1 MRSRRHALAI
11 GLALA
16 YSLAL
21 LGDQM
26 LYVFLPSNP
35 AAAGIAAAS
44 LGLVLSAN
52 RLVRLAANSLGG
64 LLSDRLGRRRPYL
77 LGMGLALA
85 STAGYLVSDSLW
97 SLLVSRV
104 LWGIAF
110 ALLSVGGIAIMLD
123 HSTDADRGRTVGFY
137 QSLLQLGTLVGL
149 VLSGFLT
156 DLLGYRGT
164 LAIYVPLTALGLG
177 IALWVLRE
185 GDAAPAHP
193 ATPAAGHA
201 PLGTLATL
209 RRLDP
214 RLLAPAYV
222 CFATHFAGSGVLAAT
237 LGMYLKALATEP
249 GAGRWLV
256 PVASLTGLLLAMR
269 RLAGMIEA
277 PIAGHLLDR
286 FGDRR
291 IVAAAGVLAILA
303 GFVVLAGGR
312 GVALVIAGVV
322 LVSIGEGFSQP
333 AVVVWTGDGAP
344 PHLRGV
350 VMGGPLHRGRP
361 RLGAGAAGGLCAARD
376 GGAALRLCAGRS
388 ARAVRAAG
396 ARSRARRRASH
407 PARLISGLSTGA
419 KAGARC
425 AGGPPTRAPL
435 RGPRPRDWCS

>member
-1 MRSRRHALAI
+1 MRSRRHALAV

-16 YSLAL
+16 YSFAL

-77 LGMGLALA
+77 LGMVLALA

-97 SLLVSRV
+97 SLLVARV

-110 ALLSVGGIAIMLD
+110 ALLYVGGIAIMLD

-137 QSLLQLGTLVGL
+137 QSLLQLGTLLGL

-177 IALWVLRE
+177 IALWVLRA

-193 ATPAAGHA
+193 APPAAAGSL

-237 LGMYLKALATEP
+237 LGMYLKQLASEP
-249 GAGRWLV
+249 GGSGWLV
-256 PVASLTGLLLAMR
+256 PVASLTGMLLATR
-269 RLAGMIEA
+269 RLAGMVEA

-303 GFVVLAGGR
+303 GFVTLAGGR
-312 GVALVIAGVV
+312 SVALVIAGVV
-322 LVSIGEGFSQP
+322 LVSVGEGFSQP

-350 VMGGPLHRGRP
+350 VMGGLST
-361 RLGAGAAGGLCAARD
+361 AGDL
-376 GGAALRLCAGRS
+376 GAALGPLVAYALLETAGLRS
-388 ARAVRAAG
+388 AYALGAALALSALLVLALVRG
-396 ARSRARRRASH
+396 A
-407 PARLISGLSTGA
+407 
-419 KAGARC
+419 
-425 AGGPPTRAPL
+425 APL
-435 RGPRPRDWCS
+435 TQRA

>member
-1 MRSRRHALAI
+1 MRSRRHALAV
-11 GLALA
+11 GLALT

-52 RLVRLAANSLGG
+52 RIVRLAANSLGG
-64 LLSDRLGRRRPYL
+64 LLSDRLGRRGPYL
-77 LGMGLALA
+77 LGMALALA
-85 STAGYLVSDSLW
+85 STSGYLVSGSLGP
-97 SLLVSRV
+97 LLVSRV

-110 ALLSVGGIAIMLD
+110 ALLHVGGLAIMLD

-164 LAIYVPLTALGLG
+164 LAVYVPLAALGLG
-177 IALWVLRE
+177 LALWVLR
-185 GDAAPAHP
+185 GGNAGSARRAAPAAP
-193 ATPAAGHA
+193 GVPLRPGAGA
-201 PLGTLATL
+201 PGALATL

-237 LGMYLKALATEP
+237 LGMHLKMLAPET
-249 GAGRWLV
+249 GAGSWLL
-256 PVASLTGLLLAMR
+256 PVASLTGILLAVR

-286 FGDRR
+286 LGDRR
-291 IVAAAGVLAILA
+291 IVAAAGVLVILA
-303 GFVVLAGGR
+303 GFVTLAGGR
-312 GVALVIAGVV
+312 GVALVVTGVV
-322 LVSIGEGFSQP
+322 LVAVGEGFSQP

-350 VMGGPLHRGRP
+350 VMGGLST
-361 RLGAGAAGGLCAARD
+361 AGDL
-376 GGAALRLCAGRS
+376 GAALGPLVAYALLETAGLRS
-388 ARAVRAAG
+388 AYALGAALALSALLALALVRG
-396 ARSRARRRASH
+396 A
-407 PARLISGLSTGA
+407 
-419 KAGARC
+419 
-425 AGGPPTRAPL
+425 APL
-435 RGPRPRDWCS
+435 TQRA

>member
-1 MRSRRHALAI
+1 VRSRRHALAV

-16 YSLAL
+16 YSFAL

-77 LGMGLALA
+77 LGMVLALA

-110 ALLSVGGIAIMLD
+110 ALLYVGGIAIMLD

-177 IALWVLRE
+177 IALWVLRA
-185 GDAAPAHP
+185 GDPAPAHSAP
-193 ATPAAGHA
+193 SPAAGSP

-237 LGMYLKALATEP
+237 LGMYLKQLAAEP
-249 GAGRWLV
+249 GGSGWLV
-256 PVASLTGLLLAMR
+256 PVASLTGMLLATR
-269 RLAGMIEA
+269 RLAGMVEA

-303 GFVVLAGGR
+303 GFVTLAGGR
-312 GVALVIAGVV
+312 SVALVIAGVV
-322 LVSIGEGFSQP
+322 LVSVGEGFSQP

-350 VMGGPLHRGRP
+350 VMGGLST
-361 RLGAGAAGGLCAARD
+361 AGDL
-376 GGAALRLCAGRS
+376 GAALGPLVAYALLETAGLRS
-388 ARAVRAAG
+388 AYALGAALALSALLALALVRG
-396 ARSRARRRASH
+396 A
-407 PARLISGLSTGA
+407 
-419 KAGARC
+419 
-425 AGGPPTRAPL
+425 APL
-435 RGPRPRDWCS
+435 TQRA

>member
-1 MRSRRHALAI
+1 VRSRRHALAV

-35 AAAGIAAAS
+35 GAAGIAAAS

-52 RLVRLAANSLGG
+52 RIVRLAANSMGG
-64 LLSDRLGRRRPYL
+64 FLSDRLGRRRPYL
-77 LGMGLALA
+77 LGMMLALA
-85 STAGYLVSDSLW
+85 STAGYLFSDSLW
-97 SLLVSRV
+97 PLLVCRA

-110 ALLSVGGIAIMLD
+110 ALLHVGGIAIMLD
-123 HSTDADRGRTVGFY
+123 HSTDADRGRTMGFY

-149 VLSGFLT
+149 VLSGVLT

-177 IALWVLRE
+177 IAIWVLRE
-185 GDAAPAHP
+185 GDVAPPHH
-193 ATPAAGHA
+193 ATPAAAGAA

-209 RRLDP
+209 RRLDR

-222 CFATHFAGSGVLAAT
+222 CFATHFEGSGVLAAT
-237 LGMYLKALATEP
+237 LGMYLKTLASEP
-249 GAGRWLV
+249 GGGGWLV
-256 PVASLTGLLLAMR
+256 PVASLTGLLLATR

-303 GFVVLAGGR
+303 GFVTLAGGR
-312 GVALVIAGVV
+312 GVALVITGVV
-322 LVSIGEGFSQP
+322 LVSVGEGFSQP

-350 VMGGPLHRGRP
+350 VMGGLSTAGDLGSALGPLVAYA
-361 RLGAGAAGGLCAARD
+361 LLEAGGLRSAYAL
-376 GGAALRLCAGRS
+376 GAALALS
-388 ARAVRAAG
+388 ALLALALVR
-396 ARSRARRRASH
+396 
-407 PARLISGLSTGA
+407 
-419 KAGARC
+419 
-425 AGGPPTRAPL
+425 GGAPL
-435 RGPRPRDWCS
+435 TQRA

>member
-1 MRSRRHALAI
+1 MRSRRHALAV

-52 RLVRLAANSLGG
+52 RIVRLAANSLGG

-77 LGMGLALA
+77 LGMVLALA
-85 STAGYLVSDSLW
+85 STSGYLVSDSLW
-97 SLLVSRV
+97 PLLVSRV
-104 LWGIAF
+104 LWGLAF

-123 HSTDADRGRTVGFY
+123 HSTDADRGRTVGFF

-177 IALWVLRE
+177 IAMWVLR
-185 GDAAPAHP
+185 DSD
-193 ATPAAGHA
+193 ATPAHHVTRAAAGAA
-201 PLGTLATL
+201 PLGVFATL

-237 LGMYLKALATEP
+237 LGMYLKMLASE
-249 GAGRWLV
+249 AGGGSWLV
-256 PVASLTGLLLAMR
+256 PVASLTGILLATR
-269 RLAGMIEA
+269 RLAGMVEA

-291 IVAAAGVLAILA
+291 IVAAAGVLVILA
-303 GFVVLAGGR
+303 GFVTLAGGR
-312 GVALVIAGVV
+312 GAAFVMAGVV
-322 LVSIGEGFSQP
+322 LVSVGEGFSQP

-350 VMGGPLHRGRP
+350 VMGGLST
-361 RLGAGAAGGLCAARD
+361 AGDL
-376 GGAALRLCAGRS
+376 GAALGPLVAYALLETAGLRS
-388 ARAVRAAG
+388 AYALGAALALSALVVLALVRG
-396 ARSRARRRASH
+396 A
-407 PARLISGLSTGA
+407 
-419 KAGARC
+419 
-425 AGGPPTRAPL
+425 APL
-435 RGPRPRDWCS
+435 TQRA

>member
-1 MRSRRHALAI
+1 MLSRRHALAV

-44 LGLVLSAN
+44 LGMVLSAN

-77 LGMGLALA
+77 LGMALALA
-85 STAGYLVSDSLW
+85 STSGYLVSDSLW
-97 SLLVSRV
+97 LLLVSRV
-104 LWGIAF
+104 LWGVAF

-137 QSLLQLGTLVGL
+137 QSLIQLGTLVGL
-149 VLSGFLT
+149 VLSGVLT

-177 IALWVLRE
+177 IAIWVLRE
-185 GDAAPAHP
+185 GDVAPGHH
-193 ATPAAGHA
+193 ATPAAGA
-201 PLGTLATL
+201 TPLGTLATL

-237 LGMYLKALATEP
+237 LGMYLKMLVSEP
-249 GAGRWLV
+249 GGGSWLV
-256 PVASLTGLLLAMR
+256 PVASLTGILLAVR

-303 GFVVLAGGR
+303 GFVTLAGGR
-312 GVALVIAGVV
+312 GVVFVIAGVV
-322 LVSIGEGFSQP
+322 LVSVGEGFSQP

-350 VMGGPLHRGRP
+350 VMGGLST
-361 RLGAGAAGGLCAARD
+361 AGDL
-376 GGAALRLCAGRS
+376 GAALGPLVAYALLETAGLRS
-388 ARAVRAAG
+388 AYALGAALALSALLALALVRG
-396 ARSRARRRASH
+396 A
-407 PARLISGLSTGA
+407 
-419 KAGARC
+419 
-425 AGGPPTRAPL
+425 APL
-435 RGPRPRDWCS
+435 TQRA